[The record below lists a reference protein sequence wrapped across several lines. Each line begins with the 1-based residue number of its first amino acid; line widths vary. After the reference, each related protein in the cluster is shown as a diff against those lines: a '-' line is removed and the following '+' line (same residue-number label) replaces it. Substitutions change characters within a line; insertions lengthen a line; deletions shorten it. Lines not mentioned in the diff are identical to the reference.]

1 MDLTEFAQGIWV
13 AEGPPVVAMA
23 GFHYPTRMAVM
34 RLRGDRLAVWSPIAL
49 TPGLH
54 QQVRALGTVSH
65 IIAPNSLHHL
75 YVADWQQAFGQA
87 QCHAA
92 PGLPQKRPDLRIDH
106 VLGDAPH
113 PDWAGTLDH
122 VLFRGNAITTESVFF
137 HHPSGTVL
145 FTDLLQQLPKGWFRG
160 WRAVVARLDLMTGA
174 EPAVPRKFRLAFIDR
189 AAARLALARLRDWPA
204 ERVLMAHGTPVTK
217 DARAFLTRAFDWL

>member
-1 MDLTEFAQGIWV
+1 MSLTEFGPGIWL

-34 RLRGDRLAVWSPIAL
+34 RLHGTGLAVWSPIAL
-49 TPGLH
+49 TPGLR
-54 QQVRALGTVSH
+54 QVIETLGTVTH

-75 YVADWQQAFGQA
+75 HVADWQQAFPQA

-92 PGLPQKRPDLRIDH
+92 PGLPEKRPDLRFDH
-106 VLGDAPH
+106 VLGDGSH
-113 PDWAGTLDH
+113 PDWAGALDH
-122 VLFRGNAITTESVFF
+122 VLFRGNAITTEAVFF

-160 WRAVVARLDLMTGA
+160 WRAVVARMDLMTGP
-174 EPAVPRKFRLAFIDR
+174 EPAVPRKFRLAFTDR
-189 AAARLALARLRDWPA
+189 PAARVALARVRDWPA
-204 ERVLMAHGTPVTK
+204 ERVLMAHGAPVTK
-217 DARAFLTRAFDWL
+217 DARAFLTRAFAWL